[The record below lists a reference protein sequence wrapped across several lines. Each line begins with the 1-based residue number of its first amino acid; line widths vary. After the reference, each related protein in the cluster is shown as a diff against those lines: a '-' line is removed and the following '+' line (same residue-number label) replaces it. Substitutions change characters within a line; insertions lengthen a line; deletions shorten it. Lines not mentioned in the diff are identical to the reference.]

1 MAKQTES
8 LFVDSELIELEKLAV
23 ELAAWAG
30 AEASEALNLEPE
42 INYKPRG
49 PHRRP
54 RADDDPGDPVSVI
67 DTNIEAE
74 VRKRV
79 AEHFPA
85 HTLLGEEEE
94 ELPNPDADWV
104 WVIDPID
111 GTSNFINRFPLFAV
125 SIGILHRGIPVVGA
139 IWCSTT
145 HLTGSGVYH
154 ARYGSALY
162 LNGRILSDP
171 PSQVKRRLGAAPG
184 GAPGSTPHWDNRV
197 TGSAAFELAMVS
209 AKVFTSVPLWS
220 LSIWDVAA
228 GVCLAWSAN
237 LEVWIR
243 RDDGW
248 VEFERFDPAHNGVGK
263 STSEHSS
270 LRYWR
275 SPLIVGNRQACQYWV
290 TRAGKVLGV
299 RGRISRRLRRFLSV

>member
-1 MAKQTES
+1 MVKQTKALLS
-8 LFVDSELIELEKLAV
+8 DSELIELETLAV
-23 ELAAWAG
+23 ELATWAG
-30 AEASEALNLEPE
+30 TEASQALNLEPE
-42 INYKPRG
+42 IKYKPRG

-54 RADDDPGDPVSVI
+54 RAQDDPGDPVSAI
-67 DTNIEAE
+67 DTNIETE
-74 VRKRV
+74 VRRRISQR
-79 AEHFPA
+79 FPT
-85 HTLLGEEEE
+85 HTLLGEEAE

-125 SIGILHRGIPVVGA
+125 SIGLLHQGIPVVGA

-154 ARYGSALY
+154 ARSGSALR
-162 LNGRILSDP
+162 LNGQVLSAP

-184 GAPGSTPHWDNRV
+184 GSPGNTPYWDNRV

-243 RDDGW
+243 RDGEW
-248 VEFERFDPAHNGVGK
+248 VEFERFDPALNGVGK
-263 STSEHSS
+263 STSKELS
-270 LRYWR
+270 LRHWR
-275 SPLIVGNRQACQYWV
+275 SPLIVGNSQACKYWV
-290 TRAGKVLGV
+290 ARAGKVLGL
-299 RGRISRRLRRFLSV
+299 RGRVSRRLRRFLSV